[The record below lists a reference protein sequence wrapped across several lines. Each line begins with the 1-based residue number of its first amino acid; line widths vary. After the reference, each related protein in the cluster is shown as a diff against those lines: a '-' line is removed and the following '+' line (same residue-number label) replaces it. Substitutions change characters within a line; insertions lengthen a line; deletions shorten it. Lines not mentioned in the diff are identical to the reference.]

1 MKQNLARIAALA
13 CFAVLAAA
21 PSHAQLVTGKT
32 GPLNKAPDRPKA
44 APLPDAL
51 PGAAIDKDRVAPS
64 DKVISDMSP
73 NDALF
78 DGINRGDIA
87 TVRDAVNRG
96 ADLGSRSVLGQTPI
110 ELSVDLG
117 RNDITFL
124 LLSLRG
130 TEGGNSGSRP
140 PLTKQAAAK
149 ADRATAAEL
158 RAEKAAAA
166 KAARDQLRST
176 GIAAREPAPRA
187 GGSTAR
193 QFATDGGAPVPAS
206 GFLGFG
212 GTR

>member
-1 MKQNLARIAALA
+1 MKPNLACIL
-13 CFAVLAAA
+13 LAACVA
-21 PSHAQLVTGKT
+21 AVPSHAQLVNGRT
-32 GPLNKAPDRPKA
+32 GPLNKPADRPKA

-51 PGAAIDKDRVAPS
+51 PGATIDKERVAPS
-64 DKVISDMSP
+64 DKVISDLSP

-110 ELSVDLG
+110 DLSVDLG

-130 TEGGNSGSRP
+130 TDGGSSGSRP
-140 PLTKQAAAK
+140 PQTKQAAART
-149 ADRATAAEL
+149 ARETAAEL
-158 RAEKAAAA
+158 RAEKALAA
-166 KAARDQLRST
+166 KAEHDRLRTT
-176 GIAAREPAPRA
+176 GVAAREPTARS
-187 GGSTAR
+187 GGTTAR